1 MVRTLIDY
9 LYSRLLIDISGNSYQ
24 FFLRNLTFRFP
35 VRLTIKLKYFF
46 YLNVL
51 VDCVSY
57 FLYLSW
63 YHQSTFTLAHRLVQR
78 YDKTLT
84 YLLIHNLT
92 NLNTAVDVLN
102 IIDESFFEGWNYL
115 LKVRISSYHFTTAWR
130 KEIYGLSSSYLAC
143 RYTSVNLNFSVGS
156 AYQQS
161 SFE

>member
-1 MVRTLIDY
+1 MVRTVIDY

-63 YHQSTFTLAHRLVQR
+63 YHQSTFIPAHRLVRR

-84 YLLIHNLT
+84 YLLINTST
-92 NLNTAVDVLN
+92 NLNTTVVVLN
-102 IIDESFFEGWNYL
+102 IIGW
-115 LKVRISSYHFTTAWR
+115 KIFWR
-130 KEIYGLSSSYLAC
+130 SEFRHTILRRRDGRKYMDSDLAIKQYC
-143 RYTSVNLNFSVGS
+143 YTSVHLNFSVGS

-161 SFE
+161 